1 MQSVKYADEVKQD
14 RELGYQVRVRYLERL
29 TPELETT
36 IERMDDFYKL
46 GQLLKSGERP
56 QEAIRIMEKYIDVY
70 RCGSGDGLRKALGEK
85 IQEVQKEQHEL
96 FESEGTD
103 TFFKEVTDGRYPS
116 YFTLNHT
123 GSAEP
128 QSEIN
133 GGVYVC
139 TFKNMFWDGQSKL
152 YVFGPKNQRFKDY
165 LIKVRESAEE
175 IEGHEFF
182 KGLPLEATKEQI
194 RQYVES
200 NPDAMITGRQ
210 HKNPEE
216 AIKKYGTDSVISP
229 KIPVGLTR
237 INGRV
242 KRQNIGELLISC
254 IMGQIEGNGEKT
266 KIGDKEV
273 TIASFDRGRTFKGTY
288 NGRDNIEAVTVFY
301 SGLPYTGLG
310 DWGGRIEVGPNEIA
324 PEVYRDFKD
333 AGYRFGDL
341 AELMIDLRDRKVVFF
356 DGK

>member
-1 MQSVKYADEVKQD
+1 MQEIKYADEVKKD
-14 RELGYQVRVRYLERL
+14 RDLGYQVRVRHLERL

-46 GQLLKSGERP
+46 GQLLQSGERP
-56 QEAIRIMEKYIDVY
+56 QEAIRIMEKYIDVHG
-70 RCGSGDGLRKALGEK
+70 CGSGDGLRKALGEK
-85 IQEVQKEQHEL
+85 VQEFQKEQHEL

-103 TFFKEVTDGRYPS
+103 AFFKEVTDGRYPS

-123 GSAEP
+123 GSADP
-128 QSEIN
+128 QFEIN

-152 YVFGPKNQRFKDY
+152 YVFGPRNERFKDY
-165 LIKVRESAEE
+165 LRKVREAAEK
-175 IEGHEFF
+175 IEGSEFF
-182 KGLPLEATKEQI
+182 KGLPLETTKEQI
-194 RQYVES
+194 KQYVES
-200 NPDAMITGRQ
+200 NPDAMINGRQ

-216 AIKKYGTDSVISP
+216 VIRKYGTDFVIYPSS
-229 KIPVGLTR
+229 PVGLTR
-237 INGRV
+237 LNGRV
-242 KRQNIGELLISC
+242 KKQDLGELIISC
-254 IMGQIEGNGEKT
+254 FMSGMQKSDEEKKNGES
-266 KIGDKEV
+266 GNV
-273 TIASFDRGRTFKGTY
+273 FKGTY

-301 SGLPYTGLG
+301 SGLPYAGLN
-310 DWGGRIEVGPNEIA
+310 DWGGRIEVSPNEIA

-333 AGYRFGDL
+333 TGYRFGDL